1 MGDLGSVRELG
12 QELPI
17 SPYGGGGW
25 VSASHFQSHC
35 IECQP
40 RWSGA
45 HYTVEETEVS
55 RAVRHHLKIPCY
67 REGG

>member
-1 MGDLGSVRELG
+1 MGDSGPVQELG

-40 RWSGA
+40 R
-45 HYTVEETEVS
+45 VEPIIQLRKLRFPELCVIT
-55 RAVRHHLKIPCY
+55 
-67 REGG
+67 